1 MGGARIILCTA
12 PNSRAIAELI
22 DGLGRD
28 GKIIIVS
35 APQDMMQFHPGLLL
49 KGNRSISG
57 WVSGNIEE
65 AIHFSLLSGAM
76 PMVETFPLE
85 QAAIAFD
92 KMMAAK
98 VRFRAVLKIG

>member
-1 MGGARIILCTA
+1 
-12 PNSRAIAELI
+12 
-22 DGLGRD
+22 
-28 GKIIIVS
+28 
-35 APQDMMQFHPGLLL
+35 LL

-65 AIHFSLLSGAM
+65 AIRFSLLSGAM

-98 VRFRAVLKIG
+98 VRFRAVLKIA